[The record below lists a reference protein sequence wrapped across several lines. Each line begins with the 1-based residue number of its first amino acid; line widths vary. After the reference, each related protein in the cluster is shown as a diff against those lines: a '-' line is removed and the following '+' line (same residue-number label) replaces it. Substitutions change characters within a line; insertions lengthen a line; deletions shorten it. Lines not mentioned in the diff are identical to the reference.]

1 MHSFLAFII
10 LLLVLVLNFG
20 MSSFYLT
27 VFFLYLFEQA
37 ELGNAK
43 AVYFHAK
50 KKNANGEQAESSC
63 LVYIRSFN
71 MLWYTAVSSSE

>member
-50 KKNANGEQAESSC
+50 KKCKWRTGRKFVFSLYKE
-63 LVYIRSFN
+63 F
-71 MLWYTAVSSSE
+71 

>member
-50 KKNANGEQAESSC
+50 KKIKSKWRTGRKFVFSIYKE
-63 LVYIRSFN
+63 F
-71 MLWYTAVSSSE
+71 